1 MLTGGLC
8 FGSGFMM
15 AAAGVHIHSIGRVA
29 PNQEQRKRFL
39 SQTYLNFLI
48 SIHLGALHL

>member
-29 PNQEQRKRFL
+29 PNQEQRMRFL
-39 SQTYLNFLI
+39 SETHSNFLI
-48 SIHLGALHL
+48 SIQLDALHL